1 MTKIQNEYSNF
12 SQEPSPYV
20 MLRPLK
26 SSVTQMLNLSINQ
39 IRAQWLNFKARQ
51 GFVLMNFKARQT
63 PMPTGTV

>member
-51 GFVLMNFKARQT
+51 GICFDEF
-63 PMPTGTV
+63 